1 MKINALTENN
11 RYSTFEKK
19 DEKVVTASNSSL
31 ENKLSSGDYEHK
43 PESESSIKSSGT
55 IENKTEFSDSISK
68 MARNPTPTKDEFD
81 NSKQKQ
87 IDKNNVK
94 LSKAVTSISST
105 GYSSVVS
112 AATSAGSKIDT
123 PGSTSSRVSN
133 SVIGVSKVVGLP
145 LKFIDTADKINSSTK
160 SDTDKVLSAA
170 ATGAATANLPVWVAK
185 KIIKEPAVNEYLQ
198 KDYTGHVAEEDG
210 KPELKAVQP
219 TNELKSDIDPEI
231 HPNQKSEIPD
241 TGTAGTIKPI
251 NPDAEVVYDQKI
263 SNAPSGN
270 NPSGMVEAIH
280 PNQKSEIPDTGTAGT
295 IKPLTP
301 DAEVVYDQKI
311 SNALSGNNPSGMVEA
326 IHPNQKSEIPDT
338 GTAGTIKPLTPDAEV
353 PHGAINKNSGVAID
367 TESAITKESF
377 TNPKSGKLNTRLS
390 VASAALTAIEGG
402 LNAKSNIDIL
412 KNPTSSALNKVS
424 ASLNLA
430 NFSAD
435 AATLGFTLLES
446 VGGSTTAGALG
457 AAGASAAATIS
468 AMIAIPAT
476 AVATAVV
483 IKDESK
489 KQTEDGLVRNMK
501 YDYYNSSLA
510 ANQFD
515 IKTKELDSKINSEY
529 RENPPKNVIVNNNVA
544 DTFQMMASENGD
556 KTASGQYLKDDRQRT
571 YSNFLEKYSD
581 VVIRSNMSNDNSLK
595 YDANVRTE
603 SPKPLFELPGQ
614 ELILENKNGPFGSKI
629 DLSNR
634 LANKGYESSGNDNY
648 ERFYQM
654 RNFQYGLNGLS
665 MRYPSDDPRTASLT
679 MSAGSAY
686 LNKSVNPAGNW
697 DLIQISDQDV
707 EQKAAFPQ
715 MKRPSKEDDTFGNP
729 GVARG
734 YTSVRNANYEKNAK
748 TWDRDA
754 FPILATGTPVIRNP
768 NAIERDI
775 KTTSA
780 RKTVVEMDNLI
791 HPVKLHLNHP
801 DDSVVF
807 NRLPKSDVEVILK
820 KGQPL
825 NIKHAYLADGESPPS
840 LKDSD
845 PYHFSNGR
853 KLIVR
858 YE

>member
-1 MKINALTENN
+1 
-11 RYSTFEKK
+11 
-19 DEKVVTASNSSL
+19 
-31 ENKLSSGDYEHK
+31 
-43 PESESSIKSSGT
+43 
-55 IENKTEFSDSISK
+55 
-68 MARNPTPTKDEFD
+68 
-81 NSKQKQ
+81 
-87 IDKNNVK
+87 
-94 LSKAVTSISST
+94 
-105 GYSSVVS
+105 
-112 AATSAGSKIDT
+112 
-123 PGSTSSRVSN
+123 
-133 SVIGVSKVVGLP
+133 
-145 LKFIDTADKINSSTK
+145 
-160 SDTDKVLSAA
+160 
-170 ATGAATANLPVWVAK
+170 
-185 KIIKEPAVNEYLQ
+185 
-198 KDYTGHVAEEDG
+198 
-210 KPELKAVQP
+210 
-219 TNELKSDIDPEI
+219 
-231 HPNQKSEIPD
+231 
-241 TGTAGTIKPI
+241 
-251 NPDAEVVYDQKI
+251 
-263 SNAPSGN
+263 
-270 NPSGMVEAIH
+270 
-280 PNQKSEIPDTGTAGT
+280 
-295 IKPLTP
+295 
-301 DAEVVYDQKI
+301 
-311 SNALSGNNPSGMVEA
+311 
-326 IHPNQKSEIPDT
+326 
-338 GTAGTIKPLTPDAEV
+338 DAEV

>member
-263 SNAPSGN
+263 SNAP
-270 NPSGMVEAIH
+270 
-280 PNQKSEIPDTGTAGT
+280 
-295 IKPLTP
+295 
-301 DAEVVYDQKI
+301 
-311 SNALSGNNPSGMVEA
+311 SGNNPSGMVEA

>member
-251 NPDAEVVYDQKI
+251 N
-263 SNAPSGN
+263 
-270 NPSGMVEAIH
+270 
-280 PNQKSEIPDTGTAGT
+280 
-295 IKPLTP
+295 P

>member
-311 SNALSGNNPSGMVEA
+311 SNALSGNNQSGKVEA

-338 GTAGTIKPLTPDAEV
+338 GTAGTIKPINPDAEV